1 MSKSNDKKEK
11 SGKKTALKSLKEK
24 RAAKVEKR
32 KEKGKISSQ

>member
-24 RAAKVEKR
+24 RNAK
-32 KEKGKISSQ
+32 KEKLKEKKSNSIE